1 MLNFLKVNFI
11 NRKKIWIMAI
21 MDLKK
26 MYAGSFLGLI
36 WIILKHLIIVFVFW
50 FTFYIGLRGSNYVEG
65 IPYFI
70 WLIVGLAPWFF
81 INDGLT
87 SGAQTMLRKAYIIKK
102 IKFQVEIFP
111 IINTTTNLISHL
123 MFLLII
129 FFLLVLN
136 GFVPGLFEISL
147 IYYLFATF
155 IFLWVT
161 TILTSSVSVLIRDV
175 PYLVQSI
182 TSALLWLSPI
192 LWPFTNLPYRLQLIM
207 RFNPLH
213 YLVNGYRNALL
224 FHDISIFA
232 SIDTIIFW
240 TEILLIY
247 IISILT
253 FKKIRPILS
262 DML

>member
-1 MLNFLKVNFI
+1 MLNFLKINFV
-11 NRKKIWIMAI
+11 NRKKILVMAI

-26 MYAGSFLGLI
+26 LYAGSFLGLI
-36 WIILKHLIIVFVFW
+36 WIILKHLIIVNVFW
-50 FTFYIGLRGSNYVEG
+50 FTFYIGLRGSNYVDG
-65 IPYFI
+65 VPYFI

-81 INDGLT
+81 INESLT
-87 SGAQTMLRKAYIIKK
+87 SGAQAMLRKAYIIKK

-111 IINTTTNLISHL
+111 IINTTTNLISHF
-123 MFLLII
+123 MFLVII
-129 FFLLVLN
+129 FGLLIMN
-136 GFVPGLFEISL
+136 GFIPGLFDLSL

-155 IFLWVT
+155 LFLWVT

-175 PYLVQSI
+175 PYFVQSI

-192 LWPFTNLPYRLQLIM
+192 LWPFTNLPYRLQVIM
-207 RFNPLH
+207 RLNPLH

-224 FHDISIFA
+224 FHEIALFL

-240 TEILLIY
+240 IEVLGIY
-247 IISILT
+247 IISVLN
-253 FKKIRPILS
+253 FKKIKPILS